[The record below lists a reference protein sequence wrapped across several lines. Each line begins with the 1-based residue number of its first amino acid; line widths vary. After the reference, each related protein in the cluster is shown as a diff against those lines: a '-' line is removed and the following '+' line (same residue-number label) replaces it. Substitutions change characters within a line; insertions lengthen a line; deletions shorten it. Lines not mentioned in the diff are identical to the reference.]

1 MRQTRKDKKENMT
14 EEEYREAVEQAAKL
28 YSLTYNC
35 RTVEEMVEKRTICN
49 SYVDNLIAR
58 CSDAAAVKKDIER
71 VFDEKYYGKIPT
83 VRYRTSRPAKV
94 FS

>member
-1 MRQTRKDKKENMT
+1 MT
-14 EEEYREAVEQAAKL
+14 EEYSAAIEQAAKL

-35 RTVEEMVEKRTICN
+35 RTVEEMVEKRTIYN

-58 CSDAAAVKKDIER
+58 CSDAAAVKKDVER

>member
-1 MRQTRKDKKENMT
+1 MT
-14 EEEYREAVEQAAKL
+14 EKEYKEAIEQAAKL

-35 RTVEEMVEKRTICN
+35 RTVAEMVEKKAIYN

-58 CSDAAAVKKDIER
+58 CSDAAAVKKVKKDIELM
-71 VFDEKYYGKIPT
+71 FDEKYYGKIPT
-83 VRYRTSRPAKV
+83 VKYRVSRPAKV